1 MFIVQDEIEG
11 KIKWPVRVYV
21 ALDGGKSKFYEFT
34 GTFVRLSD
42 DQKKQLE
49 QETNNDGSKEWLDAY
64 IERTMKVMTDWE
76 DVVNKKKDPIE
87 YNALTF
93 EAALKS
99 PNGLAIINAINTA
112 IHQIEAGIKVKNL

>member
-11 KIKWPVRVYV
+11 KIKWPVRVFV
-21 ALDGGKSKFYEFT
+21 PVEGGKSKYYEFT

-42 DQKKQLE
+42 DQKKELE

-64 IERTMKVMTDWE
+64 IERTMKVMIDWD
-76 DVVNKKKDPIE
+76 DVVNKSKQPIE
-87 YNALTF
+87 YNAATF

-99 PNGLAIINAINTA
+99 PSGLAIINAINTA
-112 IHQIEAGIKVKNL
+112 IHQIEAGIKVKN